1 MRKAQKKQIM
11 DFAMLLE
18 EAHDEL
24 KEKIKARQYADAI
37 DILCQCQQGAIQ
49 MGELI
54 EQLEGEDVPTVSCL
68 ESYCELIFQVHE
80 SISQGEPGNEN
91 KIYKSLRKSLIRIE
105 NSIKNDIKVR
115 LEIVFLPY
123 KASMWDSLE
132 SVWKAS
138 DADSDCDA
146 YVVPIPYYDRKPD
159 GSFGTLHY
167 EGTELPSY
175 VPTLHYE
182 SYSFEKRK
190 PDIVFIH
197 NPYDNY
203 NYVTSV
209 DPRFYSGELKKHT
222 ECLVYIPYYST
233 TGGMSEGQMSCPA
246 YYNADYIV
254 IQAPKYRKFFDA
266 GLPDEKFLPLG
277 SPKFD
282 RVIQMCKEPKCLPD
296 EWKDKAEG
304 KKLYFY
310 NTSIGGML
318 QNTENFLKKMEY
330 VFRCFD
336 GREDACIVWR
346 PHPLLESTFE
356 SMRAQY
362 YPFYKELKRQF
373 IENGIGIYDDTPDI
387 TSTIAVCDAY
397 IGDSGTSVTSLFGV
411 AGKPMFIL
419 NNRIHTEPEED
430 DWKGEIIKG
439 FYADNNEWLVTPG
452 NQLYYAPN
460 NDYRYEHYCSLSE
473 YSSGNYFLRAIEVNG
488 KVYACPGNAQEI
500 LVIGER
506 KIEKRILLERCLE
519 QGGAFAG
526 AMCIGNY
533 LYLIPNKYP
542 AIVRYDTVTEQLEY
556 IRGFNDV
563 FIRHVN
569 GEKRIGGNCI
579 YGDSLFLASPAD
591 NYVLEISSNGK
602 IKLLTVKESK
612 QKGCFAMLS
621 DGESIWMMPN
631 SGNVIVRWNPD
642 TEEVQEY
649 SDLPYGFMCKNMIT
663 GAVCKVR
670 PFNIPAFGERY
681 VVFPPYWGNM
691 YVRLDKK
698 TGQMEEWKP
707 TFPMLEREKSGYY
720 TAKSKSYFACS
731 RVRMGKR
738 VHQLF
743 SICDR
748 KLYDVNEDTD
758 ECQEVMIDFNLEEL
772 KNHEPGFCKNSDWLI
787 YACQENAFNTLRRFL
802 NDDII
807 GNVFSKEQQIAAYG
821 SIVANNDGS
830 SGEKVHEFIKNR
842 F

>member
-203 NYVTSV
+203 NHVTSV

-356 SMRAQY
+356 SMRTQY

-460 NDYRYEHYCSLSE
+460 KDYKYEHYCSLSK
-473 YSSGNYFLRAIEVNG
+473 YSSGNYFLRAIEING

-500 LVIGER
+500 LVIGDR
-506 KIEKRILLERCLE
+506 KVEKRILLERCVE
-519 QGGAFAG
+519 RSGAFSG
-526 AMCIGNY
+526 VMCVGDH

-542 AIVRYDTVTEQLEY
+542 AIVRYNTVTEKLDY
-556 IRGFNDV
+556 IKGFNNI
-563 FIRHVN
+563 FIKYVN
-569 GEKRIGGNCI
+569 NQRKVGKSCVHGE
-579 YGDSLFLASPAD
+579 SLFFASPVD
-591 NYVLEISSNGK
+591 NSVLKIDSGTGDIS
-602 IKLLTVKESK
+602 LLTVESSR
-612 QKGCFAMLS
+612 QIGCFTMIS
-621 DGESIWMMPN
+621 DGKDIWRLPY
-631 SGNVIVRWNPD
+631 SGDVIVRWTPETGD
-642 TEEVQEY
+642 VREY
-649 SDLPYGFMCKNMIT
+649 FGMPEGFVCKNKIT
-663 GAVCKVR
+663 GEECIERA
-670 PFNIPAFGERY
+670 FNSAAFGEKM
-681 VVFPPYWGNM
+681 VVFSPYWGNM
-691 YVRLDKK
+691 YVRLDKE
-698 TGQMEEWKP
+698 TGQIEEWHAP
-707 TFPMLEREKSGYY
+707 FPVIAKEKNGYFP
-720 TAKSKSYFACS
+720 AKSKCYFVPPADKNS
-731 RVRMGKR
+731 NY
-738 VHQLF
+738 QLF
-743 SICDR
+743 STMDR
-748 KLYDVNEDTD
+748 KMFDINISTYEF
-758 ECQEVMIDFNLEEL
+758 QELAIEFNLEEL
-772 KNHEPGFCKNSDWLI
+772 IRHECGFGENSDWLA
-787 YACQENAFNTLRRFL
+787 YSCRENAFNSLKRFL
-802 NDDII
+802 ENDIL
-807 GNVFSKEQQIAAYG
+807 GNGFDKKKQLSAYG
-821 SIVANNDGS
+821 NIVANNDGKC
-830 SGEKVHEFIKNR
+830 GEEIYRFIKNKV
-842 F
+842 